1 MEVRARRLRGDLR
14 LRIARRVVFGALIVS
29 VCIIVFVSRESRGT
43 ALALAGELVLAL
55 LVANLA
61 WVVHEVHELSRG
73 LEAAGLARTSDAQ
86 RRLSGTIR
94 RIAVALV
101 VMLIAGSGLMFWA
114 GRLLPRDPSGE
125 FAVMF
130 WILLASGFALSIT
143 VAEMITHLIHAFEA
157 TRPERS
163 EADRRRTLD
172 ADVP

>member
-1 MEVRARRLRGDLR
+1 M
-14 LRIARRVVFGALIVS
+14 RIARRVVLGALIVS
-29 VCIIVFVSRESRGT
+29 VCIIVFVSRENRGA

-55 LVANLA
+55 LVASLA

-73 LEAAGLARTSDAQ
+73 LEAAGLARKSDAQ
-86 RRLSGTIR
+86 RLLTGTIR
-94 RIAVALV
+94 RMVGTLV

-125 FAVMF
+125 FALMF

-157 TRPERS
+157 TRLEQPT
-163 EADRRRTLD
+163 ADRHNTPP
-172 ADVP
+172 A